1 MEKDKGLIHVYFGNG
16 KGKTTAAMGL
26 CARAAGYGYRV
37 LIYQFMKDNKTS
49 ERNILKLSE
58 NITLLPGLEKEK
70 FSAYLTEEE
79 RRERKIFYADQ
90 FERMTK
96 QAEGYDVLFM
106 DEIIYAIQ
114 AELLEEDK
122 IIEYLKR
129 KPKHLEI
136 ILDVYKRQMYTR
148 LRRTICTEHLV
159 FNRWGK
165 GMNCPKCNSPNQE
178 EFCKNCKK

>member
-1 MEKDKGLIHVYFGNG
+1 MIHSRRDIQYCEELFKSFYNIGA
-16 KGKTTAAMGL
+16 TADGGVTPVSYTHL
-26 CARAAGYGYRV
+26 
-37 LIYQFMKDNKTS
+37 MKDNKTS

-136 ILDVYKRQMYTR
+136 ILTGNRPSMELLDMADYA
-148 LRRTICTEHLV
+148 TEMKKIKHP
-159 FNRWGK
+159 FDK
-165 GMNCPKCNSPNQE
+165 GIKARMGIE
-178 EFCKNCKK
+178 R

>member
-37 LIYQFMKDNKTS
+37 LIYQSMKDNKTS

-136 ILDVYKRQMYTR
+136 ILTGNRPSMELLDMADYA
-148 LRRTICTEHLV
+148 TEMKKIKHP
-159 FNRWGK
+159 FDK
-165 GMNCPKCNSPNQE
+165 GIKARMGIE
-178 EFCKNCKK
+178 R